1 MLVYVAG
8 PYRAI
13 DNNWELVCWN
23 VKAASD
29 MAAFLM
35 LNGIEV
41 VCPHSM
47 THGYERYKF
56 LSDADF
62 LRNGLELLR
71 RCDAVILLDGWEQ
84 SQGTLAEIECAD
96 EHHIPVFKTVDAL
109 LKHFE
114 DNQNED

>member
-8 PYRAI
+8 KYR
-13 DNNWELVCWN
+13 DETYELVAWN

-29 MAAFLM
+29 MAAFLLAQGM
-35 LNGIEV
+35 AV

-47 THGYERYKF
+47 TGGWERYSF

-62 LRNGLELLR
+62 LRNGLEQLR
-71 RCDAVILLDGWEQ
+71 RCDAVLLLDGWEQ
-84 SQGTLAEIECAD
+84 SEGTLAEIECAD
-96 EHHIPVFKTVDAL
+96 ENHIPVFKTVDAL

-114 DNQNED
+114 DNNTED

>member
-8 PYRAI
+8 PYRA
-13 DNNWELVCWN
+13 DTSELVAWN

-29 MAAFLM
+29 MAAFL
-35 LNGIEV
+35 LKQGIEV

-47 THGYERYKF
+47 TGGWERYSF
-56 LSDADF
+56 LTDADF

-71 RCDAVILLDGWEQ
+71 RCDAVLLLDGWEQ
-84 SQGTLAEIECAD
+84 SEGTLAEIECA
-96 EHHIPVFKTVDAL
+96 EANKIPVFKTVDAL

-114 DNQNED
+114 DNNTED